1 MQGAARGRTHAASA
15 MAAEQREG
23 RTRPSQGEGAVPRLP
38 HERDESSDSQQG
50 GVRPVIEQA
59 RRDLERG
66 VVDTDRGGPADAA
79 YRKQK
84 AAPKP

>member
-1 MQGAARGRTHAASA
+1 MQGAARGWAHAASA
-15 MAAEQREG
+15 MAAERQG
-23 RTRPSQGEGAVPRLP
+23 KTRPRQGGGAVPRLP

-79 YRKQK
+79 YQKQK
-84 AAPKP
+84 LGAKP